1 MKVRK
6 VELENEKL
14 KSELKIVEIEDEAGE
29 KRKDVDLEEEE
40 ELLKELK
47 ESDELNQLR
56 IIELIKKRDKLKKEE
71 ANRISARRNTS
82 PISTRKNKT
91 TSTLRDNP
99 YYEQINYLFKFL
111 CFFIIKTLK
120 YENEY

>member
-14 KSELKIVEIEDEAGE
+14 KSELKIIEIEDEAGE

-99 YYEQINYLFKFL
+99 YYE
-111 CFFIIKTLK
+111 
-120 YENEY
+120 